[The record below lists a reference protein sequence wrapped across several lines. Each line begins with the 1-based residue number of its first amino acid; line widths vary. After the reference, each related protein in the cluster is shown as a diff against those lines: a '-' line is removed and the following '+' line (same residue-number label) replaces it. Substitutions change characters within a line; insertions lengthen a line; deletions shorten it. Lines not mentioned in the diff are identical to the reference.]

1 MTVQGKSL
9 DHTYIQ
15 DWCRRL
21 NILDRYEAVLATVPE
36 I

>member
-1 MTVQGKSL
+1 MNL
-9 DHTYIQ
+9 EDYIE

-21 NILDRYEAVLATVPE
+21 NILDRYQAVYATVPR